1 MVVVDSSALIAFFLR
16 EEGWRSIAK
25 YMIQTISVDLALK
38 EFYNA
43 LWKSVNI
50 RKHISLDDVAKI
62 LNLFQSYIEKNMLI
76 EPEIKYLN
84 KAFKIALDHNITV
97 YDALYVAQA
106 LQHGKPLL
114 TLDQKQREVARKL
127 GINAIP

>member
-1 MVVVDSSALIAFFLR
+1 VVDSSALIAFFLR

-25 YMIQTISVDLALK
+25 YMIQTISIDLALK

-43 LWKSVNI
+43 LWKSVKI

-62 LNLFQSYIEKNMLI
+62 LNLLRSYIEKNMLI
-76 EPEIKYLN
+76 ESEIKYLD
-84 KAFKIALDHNITV
+84 KAFKIALDYNITV

-127 GINAIP
+127 GINIIP

>member
-1 MVVVDSSALIAFFLR
+1 MVDSSALIAFFLR

-25 YMIQTISVDLALK
+25 YIIQTISVDLALK

-50 RKHISLDDVAKI
+50 RKHISLDDAKI

-76 EPEIKYLN
+76 ESEIKYLD

-114 TLDQKQREVARKL
+114 TLDQTQREVARKL
-127 GINAIP
+127 EINAIP

>member
-1 MVVVDSSALIAFFLR
+1 VVDSSALIAFFLR

-38 EFYNA
+38 EFCNA
-43 LWKSVNI
+43 LWKSVNM
-50 RKHISLDDVAKI
+50 RKHVSLDDVAKI
-62 LNLFQSYIEKNMLI
+62 LNLFQSYVEKNMLI
-76 EPEIKYLN
+76 EPEVKYLG
-84 KAFKIALDHNITV
+84 KAFEIALDHNITV

-114 TLDQKQREVARKL
+114 TLDQRQREVARKL
-127 GINAIP
+127 GISTIP